1 MIDFINNLNS
11 REKKLLLAV
20 SALIFLI
27 IFWIIISNLFGE
39 FKISKQNLNKSKSDY
54 EYVYK
59 KANML
64 KKTYLSNNLELDLFL
79 QSLNKDAEIFDIKNL
94 AIKEIENGLSLQFQ
108 AENRNRAIEYVVF
121 VTNNNYLQPSK
132 LNIKKGNDIY
142 NVVFEIIQS

>member
-1 MIDFINNLNS
+1 
-11 REKKLLLAV
+11 
-20 SALIFLI
+20 
-27 IFWIIISNLFGE
+27 
-39 FKISKQNLNKSKSDY
+39 
-54 EYVYK
+54 
-59 KANML
+59 ML

-132 LNIKKGNDIY
+132 LSIKKGNDIY

>member
-1 MIDFINNLNS
+1 M
-11 REKKLLLAV
+11 A
-20 SALIFLI
+20 
-27 IFWIIISNLFGE
+27 IISE
-39 FKISKQNLNKSKSDY
+39 DTR
-54 EYVYK
+54 
-59 KANML
+59 ML
-64 KKTYLSNNLELDLFL
+64 IAYMQKNNELTE
-79 QSLNKDAEIFDIKNL
+79 QIKNL